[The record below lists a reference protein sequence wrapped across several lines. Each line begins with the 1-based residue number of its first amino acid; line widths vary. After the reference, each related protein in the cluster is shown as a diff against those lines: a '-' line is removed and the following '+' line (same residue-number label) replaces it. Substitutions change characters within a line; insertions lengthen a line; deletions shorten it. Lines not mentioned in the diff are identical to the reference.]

1 MTSASHP
8 EHHGFFDRLTHR
20 FAERTTEPIADR
32 AKERIGRMED
42 RVRTSVMSE
51 LDAVTRSVRA
61 RAVQVRPSAIAFA
74 AAAVLT
80 FLALALMVGS
90 GVVGLAH
97 VVPLWLALLIVG
109 VTLLLLAAGAAAWG
123 RHHLPPGPALG
134 VPPAPMPTH
143 PAEELVHPW
152 AD

>member
-1 MTSASHP
+1 MTSASRP
-8 EHHGFFDRLTHR
+8 EHNRFFDRLAHR
-20 FAERTTEPIADR
+20 LADRTTEPIAER

-74 AAAVLT
+74 VAAVLT
-80 FLALALMVGS
+80 FLALTLFVGAA
-90 GVVGLAH
+90 VVGLAQ
-97 VVPLWLALLIVG
+97 VVQWWLALLIVG
-109 VTLLLLAAGAAAWG
+109 VVLLLLAAGAAAWG
-123 RHHLPPGPALG
+123 RHHLPPGPMLG

>member
-1 MTSASHP
+1 MTSSARPPHR
-8 EHHGFFDRLTHR
+8 GLFDRLTHR
-20 FAERTTEPIADR
+20 FADRAAEPIADR

-42 RVRTSVMSE
+42 RVRSSVMAE

-61 RAVQVRPSAIAFA
+61 RAVQIRPSAIAFA
-74 AAAVLT
+74 VAAALT
-80 FLALALMVGS
+80 FLALALLVGAA
-90 GVVGLAH
+90 VVGLAH
-97 VVPLWLALLIVG
+97 AVALWLALLIVG
-109 VTLLLLAAGAAAWG
+109 VALLLLAAGAAAWG
-123 RHHLPPGPALG
+123 RNHLPPGPVLG

>member
-1 MTSASHP
+1 VTSAPQP
-8 EHHGFFDRLTHR
+8 EHHGLFDRLAHR
-20 FAERTTEPIADR
+20 LAGRTTEPIADR

-42 RVRTSVMSE
+42 RVRSSVMAE
-51 LDAVTRSVRA
+51 IDAVSRSVRA

-74 AAAVLT
+74 VAAVLT
-80 FLALALMVGS
+80 VLALALMVGAA
-90 GVVGLAH
+90 VVGLAH
-97 VVPLWLALLIVG
+97 VLPLWLALLIVG
-109 VTLLLLAAGAAAWG
+109 VALLLLAAGAAAWG
-123 RHHLPPGPALG
+123 RNHLPPGPVLG